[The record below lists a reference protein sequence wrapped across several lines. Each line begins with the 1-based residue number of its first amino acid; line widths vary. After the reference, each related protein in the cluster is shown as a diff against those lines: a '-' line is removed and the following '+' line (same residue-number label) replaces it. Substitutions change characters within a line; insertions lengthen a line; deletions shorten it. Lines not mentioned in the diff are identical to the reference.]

1 MEIKCE
7 FKDCQESFYFSGR
20 GRVPHYCHTHREQ
33 INRERAAVWHREHY
47 LERKRRRLS
56 PETSTD
62 PEAIV
67 RSYRSHLFAG
77 PGLFE
82 STETLFNHAIFAK
95 ARSLNQPIDYVR
107 TQWINGQAGREF
119 LRSFMN
125 PAHC

>member
-1 MEIKCE
+1 MDLKCSYP
-7 FKDCQESFYFSGR
+7 DCNSTFHFSGR
-20 GRVPHYCHTHREQ
+20 GRVPHYCIPHRVQ
-33 INRERAAVWHREHY
+33 INREKAAGWHRAHY
-47 LERKRRRLS
+47 KLCRDRLAAS
-56 PETSTD
+56 NLPID
-62 PEAIV
+62 PEATI
-67 RSYRSHLFAG
+67 RPLKSHLFLG

-82 STETLFNHAIFAK
+82 STETLFNHALFVK